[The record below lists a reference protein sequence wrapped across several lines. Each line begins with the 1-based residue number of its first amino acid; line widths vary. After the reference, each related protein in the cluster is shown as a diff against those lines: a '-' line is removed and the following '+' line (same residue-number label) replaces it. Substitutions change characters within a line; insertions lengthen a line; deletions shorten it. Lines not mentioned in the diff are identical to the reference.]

1 MEEGGIFMSLNKW
14 FEKGLEKEAY
24 MARLDHHK
32 ESFQHIYNTFEV
44 PEEDKEKFKAIDGV
58 RAIVLAA
65 EWCGHC
71 MMDIPIYLNIAET
84 ADIDTRFL
92 IRDDNLELMDQ
103 YLTNEKRYIP
113 IFIFIDKDGNEI
125 GKWGP
130 WAPEINE
137 FTNELKK
144 DLPDRESEEY
154 DEAFKQFVKRVSKA
168 FSTDEKLWGYVYND
182 MKKTILNLN

>member
-1 MEEGGIFMSLNKW
+1 
-14 FEKGLEKEAY
+14 

-103 YLTNEKRYIP
+103 YLTNEKCYIP